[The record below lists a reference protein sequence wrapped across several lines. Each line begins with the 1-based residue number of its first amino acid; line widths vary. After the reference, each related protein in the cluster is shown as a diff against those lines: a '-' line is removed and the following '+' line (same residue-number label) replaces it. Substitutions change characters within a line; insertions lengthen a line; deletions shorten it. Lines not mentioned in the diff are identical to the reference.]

1 MEEPVHLIRMM
12 KLVVARRRRQR
23 LPQQQQ
29 HQNPVSVKM
38 SILNHRAFHGPQL
51 ENVIRTQHI
60 CTANVGRV
68 VDFAVQTTG
77 GKQQLVVFILLKK
90 GVGQEEREKKSH
102 D

>member
-1 MEEPVHLIRMM
+1 
-12 KLVVARRRRQR
+12 
-23 LPQQQQ
+23 
-29 HQNPVSVKM
+29 
-38 SILNHRAFHGPQL
+38 
-51 ENVIRTQHI
+51 VIRTQHI